1 MNKQGKNGIPYCDFT
16 WNPVVG
22 CYHGCSYCFAR
33 KIAERFGT
41 KPCENGNCA
50 VCGDCNLEPS
60 FDCERYIPTE
70 RTHHLEWAVRSFA
83 KRTKDGGGIK
93 EPFPYGFE
101 PTFHEGRLAEP
112 FKIKK
117 PSRIFVSDMG
127 DLFGDWVPK
136 EWIEAVLKTVQECPQ
151 HTFLFLTKN
160 PKRYREFKFPENA
173 WLGTSVENQA
183 AADERIPQLLQ
194 ASAAVKFISAE
205 PLLGEINIQ
214 QSNERETI
222 LFPLVGQFITEGMNE
237 PRSLKYGGIDWVI
250 VGGESGPGAR
260 PMHPDWIR
268 SLRDQCQAAGTKF
281 FFKSWGDWLPN
292 AQEYDCDPGG
302 VDYEQR
308 HQLVGN
314 VAMCRVGKNKS
325 GRLIDSRT
333 WDERPEIGGQI

>member
-22 CYHGCSYCFAR
+22 CLHGCSYCFA
-33 KIAERFGT
+33 ER
-41 KPCENGNCA
+41 
-50 VCGDCNLEPS
+50 
-60 FDCERYIPTE
+60 I
-70 RTHHLEWAVRSFA
+70 A
-83 KRTKDGGGIK
+83 KRFNGSKA
-93 EPFPYGFE
+93 FPNGFE
-101 PTFHEGRLAEP
+101 PTFHASRLLEVE
-112 FKIKK
+112 KIKK

-127 DLFGDWVPK
+127 DLFGDWVPS
-136 EWIEAVLKTVQECPQ
+136 EWIKNVLDVIKDYPQ

-160 PKRYREFKFPENA
+160 PKRYREFEFPENA

-183 AADERIPQLLQ
+183 AADERIPLLLQ
-194 ASAAVKFISAE
+194 APAAVRFISAE

-214 QSNERETI
+214 QIWYEEI
-222 LFPLVGQFITEGMNE
+222 LLFPLAGQFTADGLNE
-237 PRSLKYGGIDWVI
+237 PRTINGGGIDWVI

-260 PMHPDWIR
+260 PMHPDWVR

-292 AQEYDCDPGG
+292 AQEYDCNPGG
-302 VDYEQR
+302 VDYEQK
-308 HQLVGN
+308 HKLVGN